1 MEIKISCQAN
11 FGYICFQKCQATPLR
26 RPAEFYLSANFFYDA
41 TFHHFDQRRG
51 CGMDY
56 SFYGQIRAFAH
67 DAKGSKR
74 QVAQFL
80 LEHTQDAAFMT
91 VGDMAE
97 RIGVSPGT
105 ISKVAQAMG
114 FKGVPDIQE
123 RIRQVIL
130 SNIAPAA
137 RMEMAKVDTFTWAKS
152 MKLEME
158 NLRNALSRNSV
169 KNLDSAVLF
178 LAESPVVHVMGTR
191 SSYALAHFLAF
202 NLGQVRDH
210 VCLVEPKPG
219 QFTEAVRFFSA
230 DELFVAVGLPRYQ
243 RDTVLLTG
251 AARKRGCRILAIT
264 DSIFSPLAK
273 LSDLA
278 LAAPCDSLSFFNS
291 YVAAFALVNGLLTH
305 VALRLKETS
314 ADALEAANRL
324 HEKYHTFFNEH
335 EEDIL

>member
-1 MEIKISCQAN
+1 
-11 FGYICFQKCQATPLR
+11 
-26 RPAEFYLSANFFYDA
+26 
-41 TFHHFDQRRG
+41 
-51 CGMDY
+51 MDY
-56 SFYGQIRAFAH
+56 SFYDRIKAFAQ

-74 QVAQFL
+74 RVAQFL

-91 VGDMAE
+91 VGDMAG

-105 ISKVAQAMG
+105 VSRVAQAMG
-114 FKGVPDIQE
+114 FRGFPDIQE

-137 RMEMAKVDTFTWAKS
+137 RMEMANVGALDWGKS

-158 NLRNALSRNSV
+158 NLRNTLSRNPV
-169 KNLDSAVLF
+169 KNLDSAVAF
-178 LAESPVVHVMGTR
+178 LAEAPVVHVMGTR

-210 VCLVEPKPG
+210 VCQVEPKPG
-219 QFTEAVRFFSA
+219 QFAEAVR
-230 DELFVAVGLPRYQ
+230 LFRAEDLFIAVGLPRYQ
-243 RDTVLLTG
+243 RDTVLLTE
-251 AARKRGCRILAIT
+251 AARERGCRVLAVT

-278 LAAPCDSLSFFNS
+278 LLTPCDSLSFFNS
-291 YVAAFALVNGLLTH
+291 YVAAFALVDGLLTH

-314 ADALEAANRL
+314 AGALEAANRL
-324 HEKYHTFFNEH
+324 HEQYHTFFNEH
-335 EEDIL
+335 ES